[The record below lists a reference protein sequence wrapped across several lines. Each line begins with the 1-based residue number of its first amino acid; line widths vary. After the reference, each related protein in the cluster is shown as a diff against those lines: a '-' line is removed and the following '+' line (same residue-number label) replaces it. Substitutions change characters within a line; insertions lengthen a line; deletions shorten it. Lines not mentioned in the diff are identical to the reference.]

1 MSTSYVIIGD
11 GIAGSTA
18 AETLR
23 EHDGDA
29 SITVITDEGTPL
41 YNRILIKEF
50 AKGTLP
56 EAPLLM
62 HDRAWY
68 SDRDIDLALNT
79 LVLDVDTDAQTVT
92 VDNGRELAYD
102 HLLIASGGTPRQ
114 LPVPNADATGIHHF
128 WTLEDARRIGNRA
141 DAADTGAIVGAGL
154 IGIDLAGVCGA
165 NDVDAH
171 YLMRGGRWWRYAMSD
186 AGADIIHTGLRE
198 LGVTPVFQSQVDHFT
213 VADGEVR
220 GVVTESGTE
229 YPAEFVGVGIGLSP
243 NTEFLADTPID
254 VDGGIIVDETLQTSV
269 ENVYAAGDVARF
281 HDPLTGEYEC
291 NGSWDSAK
299 EQGQVAATN
308 MLSETTTEPFRFVST
323 YSITHF
329 DFPFLSIGHPTRGD
343 RYVERRYGESTWRR
357 IAIRDG
363 AVIGA
368 VLIGDLSPQRSIK
381 ELITKQHPVS
391 GAEDALLADS
401 LDLAR
406 VAPSS
411 D

>member
-1 MSTSYVIIGD
+1 MSNSYVIIGD

-23 EHDGDA
+23 EADPAA

-50 AKGTLP
+50 AKGKLP

-62 HDRAWY
+62 HDRSWY
-68 SDRDIDLALNT
+68 NDRDIDLKLNT
-79 LVLDVDTDAQTVT
+79 LVVDVDTDAQTVT
-92 VDNGRELAYD
+92 LDDGRELSYD
-102 HLLIASGGTPRQ
+102 GLLIASGGTPRQ
-114 LPVPNADATGIHHF
+114 LPVPNADADGIYHF

-141 DAADTGAIVGAGL
+141 EAVDTGAIIGAGL

-171 YLMRGGRWWRYAMSD
+171 YLMRGDRWWRYAMSET
-186 AGADIIHTGLRE
+186 GAEIIHNGLRD
-198 LGVTPVFQSQVDHFT
+198 LGVTPVFQTEVDQFT
-213 VADGEVR
+213 VTDGAVT
-220 GVVTESGTE
+220 GVVARDGTE

-243 NTEFLADTPID
+243 NTEFLADTPIAI
-254 VDGGIIVDETLQTSV
+254 DGGILVDETLQSSV
-269 ENVYAAGDVARF
+269 ENVYAAGDVAQF

-299 EQGQVAATN
+299 EQGQVAASN
-308 MLSETTTEPFRFVST
+308 MVNGTAESFRFVST

-343 RYVERRYGESTWRR
+343 RYIERRYDETTWRR

-368 VLIGDLSPQRSIK
+368 VLVGDLSPQRSIK
-381 ELITKQHPVS
+381 QLITEQRPVA
-391 GAEDALLADS
+391 GAEETLLAGDV
-401 LDLAR
+401 DIAR
-406 VAPSS
+406 VTPSS

>member
-23 EHDGDA
+23 EHDPTA

-62 HDRAWY
+62 HDRSWY
-68 SDRDIDLALNT
+68 SDRDIELALNT
-79 LVLDVDTDAQTVT
+79 LVVDVDTDTQTVT
-92 VDNGRELAYD
+92 LDDGRDLSYD
-102 HLLIASGGTPRQ
+102 GLLIASGGTPRQ
-114 LPVPNADATGIHHF
+114 LPVPNADADGIHHF
-128 WTLEDARRIGNRA
+128 WTIEDARRIGSHA
-141 DAADTGAIVGAGL
+141 ESADTGAIIGAGL

-165 NDVDAH
+165 HDVDAH
-171 YLMRGGRWWRYAMSD
+171 YLMRGGRWWRYAMSET
-186 AGADIIHTGLRE
+186 GAEIIHDGLRA
-198 LGVTPVFQSQVDHFT
+198 LGVTPVFQTEVDRFT
-213 VADGEVR
+213 VTDGAVT
-220 GVVTESGTE
+220 GVVAQDGTE
-229 YPAEFVGVGIGLSP
+229 YPAEFVGIGVGLSP
-243 NTEFLADTPID
+243 NTEFLTDTPIAI
-254 VDGGIIVDETLQTSV
+254 DGGILVDETLQTSV

-281 HDPLTGEYEC
+281 HDPLTGEYES

-308 MLSETTTEPFRFVST
+308 MLAETTPASFRFVST

-343 RYVERRYGESTWRR
+343 RYVERRYDETTWRR

-363 AVIGA
+363 AVVGA
-368 VLIGDLSPQRSIK
+368 VLVGDLSPQRSLK
-381 ELITKQHPVS
+381 QLITEQHPVT
-391 GAEDALLADS
+391 GHEEALLADS
-401 LDLAR
+401 VDLTR